1 MKVRRFLRGCW
12 MVIATILIL
21 TFAFHIMQP
30 SLSLTL
36 YGKLAHA
43 AYNVASQLRSGQSQL
58 Q

>member
-1 MKVRRFLRGCW
+1 

-21 TFAFHIMQP
+21 AFAFHIMQP
-30 SLSLTL
+30 GQSLTL

-58 Q
+58 H